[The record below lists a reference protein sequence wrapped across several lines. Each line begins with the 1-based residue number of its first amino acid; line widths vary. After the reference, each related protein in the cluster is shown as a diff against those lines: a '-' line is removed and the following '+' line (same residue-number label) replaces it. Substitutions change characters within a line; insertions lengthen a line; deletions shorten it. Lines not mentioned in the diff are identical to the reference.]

1 MPFIPWTEITQFA
14 NIRKFIKA
22 YPEICQNTKVTY
34 KGKVKLHG
42 TNAAIQCLTN
52 DILVA
57 QSRESILTVEK
68 DNFGFARFVDSNKD
82 KLNKINEKFGDV
94 ILFGE
99 WCGKGIQNGVACS
112 DIPTK
117 SFFVFAAG
125 KIKED
130 KVSEFV
136 VEPEELSKMVEG
148 IKDFYVIPWHCEVEV
163 DYSQSDEE
171 LQAKVDELNVLVKQV
186 EECDPLIK
194 QLFNVSGVGEGL
206 VLAPVSKDHLGYDNY
221 KNLVF
226 KAKGEKHQVKKVKAA
241 VQVSVDQVANIKEFI
256 DMFVTEQRLEQ
267 GVSVVCEGKFE
278 QKFIGSFVQWMT
290 RDVEKES
297 KDELEK
303 SGMKYSDVSKEVVN
317 TSKKWYLSKL
327 GK

>member
-1 MPFIPWTEITQFA
+1 MSFIPWTEITQFA
-14 NIRKFIKA
+14 NIRKYLKA
-22 YPEICQNTKVTY
+22 YPEVCPNQKVTY

-42 TNAAIQCLTN
+42 TNAAIQCLSN
-52 DILVA
+52 GQLVA
-57 QSRESILTVEK
+57 QSRESILTLEK
-68 DNFGFARFVDSNKD
+68 DNFGFARFVDSSKT
-82 KLNKINEKFGDV
+82 KLQEINTKFGDL

-130 KVSEFV
+130 KVDQFI
-136 VEPEELSKMVEG
+136 VEPDELSKIVEG
-148 IKDFYVIPWHCEVEV
+148 IKDVYVIPWHCELEV
-163 DYSQSDEE
+163 DFSKSDEE
-171 LQAKVDELNVLVKQV
+171 LQAKVEELNTLVKQV

-206 VLAPVSKDHLGYDNY
+206 VMQPSSQEHLGYENY

-226 KAKGEKHQVKKVKAA
+226 KAKGDKHQVKKVKAP
-241 VQVSVDQVANIKEFI
+241 VQVAIEQVSGVKEFV
-256 DMFVTEQRLEQ
+256 DMFVTEQRLKQ
-267 GVSVVCEGKFE
+267 GLSVVCGDKFE

-290 RDVEKES
+290 KDVEKES

-303 SGMKYSDVSKEVVN
+303 SGLKYSDVSKEVVN
-317 TSKKWYLSKL
+317 ASKKWYLSNL